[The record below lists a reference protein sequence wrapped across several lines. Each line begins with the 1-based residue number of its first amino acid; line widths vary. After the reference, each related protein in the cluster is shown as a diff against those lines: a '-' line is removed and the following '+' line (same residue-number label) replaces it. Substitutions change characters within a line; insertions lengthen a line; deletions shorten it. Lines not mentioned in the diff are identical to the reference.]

1 MNRKDTIIIAVL
13 INAGL
18 LALLFMMAINTDE
31 EVITSQPALNST
43 LVDNAPVPILSPAP
57 LSSPQPQPQIQIIPP
72 PVNILADAGSADEMD
87 NFLKDLSSSHL
98 AQSPFIDDEGLTDL
112 DSDLVHTIPPEKNEE
127 ANASDTKIVEVTV
140 KRGDALEKIA
150 RSNGTTVEVI
160 KKINKLTS
168 SKLNIGQ
175 VLRVPVPVAANHSNR
190 TTAAVSSNG
199 GNKSSTVAATSS
211 TTPSKAQEVKA
222 AGASEPEYY
231 TIKSGDNPWK
241 IAKEHKVKYDDILKW
256 NGMDEE
262 KARNLKVGDKI
273 RVK

>member
-13 INAGL
+13 INASL

-31 EVITSQPALNST
+31 EVITNQPGLNSP
-43 LVDNAPVPILSPAP
+43 LADHQILPTQVP
-57 LSSPQPQPQIQIIPP
+57 LSIPQPPSQSQSQAIAPP
-72 PVNILADAGSADEMD
+72 AKVLADASSVDEMD
-87 NFLKDLSSSHL
+87 NFLRDLSANPLS
-98 AQSPFIDDEGLTDL
+98 QSAFVDDEGVVDL
-112 DSDLVHTIPPEKNEE
+112 ENELPQAVPTEKTEDIH
-127 ANASDTKIVEVTV
+127 AASDTRIVEITV

-150 RSNGTTVEVI
+150 RNNGTTVEVI
-160 KKINKLTS
+160 KKLNKLSS

-175 VLRVPVPVAANHSNR
+175 VLRIPVPTATTVRAASTAKSNS
-190 TTAAVSSNG
+190 AVAVSPSN
-199 GNKSSTVAATSS
+199 T
-211 TTPSKAQEVKA
+211 SKASESKA
-222 AGASEPEYY
+222 SGSSEPQYY

>member
-13 INAGL
+13 INASL

-31 EVITSQPALNST
+31 EVITNQPGLNSP
-43 LVDNAPVPILSPAP
+43 LADNQVLPTQIP
-57 LSSPQPQPQIQIIPP
+57 LSIHQPPSQSQIIAPP
-72 PVNILADAGSADEMD
+72 AKVIADASSVDEMD
-87 NFLKDLSSSHL
+87 NFLRDLSASPLS
-98 AQSPFIDDEGLTDL
+98 QSAFVDDEGVVDL
-112 DSDLVHTIPPEKNEE
+112 ENELLQAVPVEKTEDMH
-127 ANASDTKIVEVTV
+127 ATSDTRIVEITV

-150 RSNGTTVEVI
+150 RNNGTTVEVI
-160 KKINKLTS
+160 KKINKLSS

-175 VLRVPVPVAANHSNR
+175 VLRIPVPAATTARAISTAKSNSAVAASPSN
-190 TTAAVSSNG
+190 TP
-199 GNKSSTVAATSS
+199 KTSD
-211 TTPSKAQEVKA
+211 SKAT
-222 AGASEPEYY
+222 GASDPQYY

>member
-1 MNRKDTIIIAVL
+1 VNRKDTIIIAVL

-18 LALLFMMAINTDE
+18 LAVLFMMAINNDE
-31 EVITSQPALNST
+31 EPIANQTVLGST
-43 LVDNAPVPILSPAP
+43 LADNHVIQEPT
-57 LSSPQPQPQIQIIPP
+57 SSSVSQSQSQLQPQVIDS
-72 PVNILADAGSADEMD
+72 PVKILADVGSIDEMD
-87 NFLKDLSSSHL
+87 NFLKDLSSNNLS
-98 AQSPFIDDEGLTDL
+98 QSAFVEDEGMVDL
-112 DSDLVHTIPPEKNEE
+112 DNDLAHMLPEKTEDINSP
-127 ANASDTKIVEVTV
+127 ADMRLVEVIV

-150 RSNGTTVEVI
+150 RNNGTTVDVI
-160 KKINKLTS
+160 KKINKLSS

-175 VLRVPVPVAANHSNR
+175 VLRIPVPI
-190 TTAAVSSNG
+190 
-199 GNKSSTVAATSS
+199 ATSS
-211 TTPSKAQEVKA
+211 PSSPQTVKTNSVVAGTANSAKVSESKAPDT
-222 AGASEPEYY
+222 SEQKYY

>member
-31 EVITSQPALNST
+31 EVITNQPVLNST
-43 LVDNAPVPILSPAP
+43 LSDNQLVQAPTTSSSFQSLPQSQVIVSPAK
-57 LSSPQPQPQIQIIPP
+57 
-72 PVNILADAGSADEMD
+72 VLADAGSADEMD
-87 NFLKDLSSSHL
+87 NFLKDLSTSHL
-98 AQSPFIDDEGLTDL
+98 SQSAFIDDEGMVDL
-112 DSDLVHTIPPEKNEE
+112 DGDLVHTIPPERTEDGNGIP
-127 ANASDTKIVEVTV
+127 DTRIVEVTI

-150 RSNGTTVEVI
+150 RSNGTTVEVL
-160 KKINKLTS
+160 KKINKLS
-168 SKLNIGQ
+168 GSKLNIGQ
-175 VLRVPVPVAANHSNR
+175 VLRVPVPVAAASHV
-190 TTAAVSSNG
+190 TPKA
-199 GNKSSTVAATSS
+199 KSSSVVATGGSNA
-211 TTPSKAQEVKA
+211 PK
-222 AGASEPEYY
+222 ASEPKTSSSSEAQYY

-262 KARNLKVGDKI
+262 KARTLKVGDKI

>member
-1 MNRKDTIIIAVL
+1 MNRKDIIIIAVL

-31 EVITSQPALNST
+31 EVINNQLVLNGTLAENHILPAQAAPTISQS
-43 LVDNAPVPILSPAP
+43 LVIT
-57 LSSPQPQPQIQIIPP
+57 P
-72 PVNILADAGSADEMD
+72 PVKILADPNSADEMD
-87 NFLKDLSSSHL
+87 NFLKGLSTNNLS
-98 AQSPFIDDEGLTDL
+98 QSAFLGDEGVIDL
-112 DSDLVHTIPPEKNEE
+112 DNELVQAIPSESSEDV
-127 ANASDTKIVEVTV
+127 NAISDTRIVEITV

-160 KKINKLTS
+160 KKINNLS
-168 SKLNIGQ
+168 GSKLNIGQ
-175 VLRVPVPVAANHSNR
+175 VLRIPVPA
-190 TTAAVSSNG
+190 TAAARGSQPAKSN
-199 GNKSSTVAATSS
+199 SAIAASPPSTPKISEPKTFPTS
-211 TTPSKAQEVKA
+211 EVK
-222 AGASEPEYY
+222 YY